1 MKKMITSGV
10 LVLSILILSSTNVFA
25 QLSPNVTTEYTV
37 QQIDE
42 MYQKHK
48 MFNPQDTYPSQELQ
62 NKLLKDFPSAREI
75 EWEKSDV
82 LYEVEFEIGRFP
94 SRDYKAYY
102 DMTHKLIMYS
112 EEISTKDVPAIVKNG
127 ALAKYPNF
135 QFEEAE
141 KVVKGKDTFYKVELE
156 KGDYEVKLILD
167 FNGVI
172 VKEGIE

>member
-1 MKKMITSGV
+1 MKKMITSSV
-10 LVLSILILSSTNVFA
+10 FTLSILILSSTNIFA
-25 QLSPNVTTEYTV
+25 QLSPSVTAEYTV

-48 MFNPQDTYPSQELQ
+48 MFKPQDTYPSQELQ
-62 NKLLKDFPSAREI
+62 KKQLKDFPGSREI
-75 EWEKSDV
+75 EWKKSDI

-102 DMTHKLIMYS
+102 DMADKLIMYS

-135 QFEEAE
+135 RIEDAE
-141 KVVKGKDTFYKVELE
+141 KIVKGKDTFYKLELE
-156 KGDYEVKLILD
+156 KGDYEVKLALD
-167 FNGVI
+167 FNGTI
-172 VKEGIE
+172 LKEGIE